1 MAGGLAGDGTADEVP
16 LPSPLLSPPP
26 VNTPAEAERGSSRGR
41 QLFALCGVLRDG
53 EKPLAATTASAAVV
67 AFGERPAPNTPG
79 RSSQGRCSE
88 SERRRGAAADC
99 GRCTGLPPPPKP
111 PPPPPAAADCG
122 RCGLRWRVGL
132 PPRAPEDG
140 DGGTPTTCS
149 VAWRRLISEM
159 TPRLESA
166 PWPNDDGGS
175 ASVSLRRAQNLGAP

>member
-1 MAGGLAGDGTADEVP
+1 MGHFQWPIQCSFIKKMAVGISLLQNRFLKWTVVIRRLPLGLLYAEGLALG
-16 LPSPLLSPPP
+16 
-26 VNTPAEAERGSSRGR
+26 RGR
-41 QLFALCGVLRDG
+41 DWPARSVGGWLVLLALVLNY
-53 EKPLAATTASAAVV
+53 L
-67 AFGERPAPNTPG
+67 
-79 RSSQGRCSE
+79 
-88 SERRRGAAADC
+88 
-99 GRCTGLPPPPKP
+99 
-111 PPPPPAAADCG
+111 AADCG

-132 PPRAPEDG
+132 PPRAPDDG